1 MIEGHGDDLHHY
13 HGVPIR
19 YNFSSN
25 VPTIIDHTALYRYLS
40 EQLPLIT
47 SYPEPSPRSLEIS
60 LAEQLGIT
68 AEEVMVTNGGDLPCS
83 PQFGRETFCHLL
95 ALF

>member
-13 HGVPIR
+13 QGVAIR

-25 VPTIIDHTALYRYLS
+25 VPTIIDHTALYRHLS

-47 SYPEPSPRSLEIS
+47 SYPEPSPRSLEKPCRATRHNS
-60 LAEQLGIT
+60 GGGDGNQWSY
-68 AEEVMVTNGGDLPCS
+68 GGDLPCS
-83 PQFGRETFCHLL
+83 P
-95 ALF
+95 